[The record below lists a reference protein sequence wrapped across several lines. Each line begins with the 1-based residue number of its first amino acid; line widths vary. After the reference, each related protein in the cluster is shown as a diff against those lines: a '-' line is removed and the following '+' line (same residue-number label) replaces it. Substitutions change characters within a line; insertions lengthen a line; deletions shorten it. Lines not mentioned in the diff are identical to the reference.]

1 MKKVEELLKG
11 GKVYFLNEQE
21 LLFLREAIKVE
32 SKKIGIE
39 LRIQEENL
47 YFDGGNRIGSME
59 LPFIQGLLMV
69 NVEKAKMDGF
79 KIEKLENWNAFSR
92 NIDYIVDLNGG
103 ETLPN
108 IPIKIVRTAD
118 NKTISIIKPF

>member
-21 LLFLREAIKVE
+21 LIFLREAIKVE

-59 LPFIQGLLMV
+59 LPYIQGLLML

-79 KIEKLENWNAFSR
+79 KVDKIENWNAFSR
-92 NIDYIVDLNGG
+92 NIDYVIDLKN
-103 ETLPN
+103 EKASPRV
-108 IPIKIVRTAD
+108 PFEKV
-118 NKTISIIKPF
+118 KTFEGKSIFIIKPF